1 MTASVMRYDAVAV
14 LTQEQHLRVPRIRGQ
29 RPAMGEHYRLSR
41 TPVLEIDLCT
51 IFCSSRIHVTFSLI
65 ILVRGRSVH
74 SFWMNGKCRCWQ
86 PHGCDNGCTTDE
98 DVAAQAI
105 DILMIAL
112 ICYLRISLTR
122 CLPLISDHCVLLFLS
137 VGSRALSNASVEPQ
151 TISGIDFF
159 PPIFRTRR
167 SLCNGVS

>member
-1 MTASVMRYDAVAV
+1 MPASVMCNNAVTV
-14 LTQEQHLRVPRIRGQ
+14 LTQEQHLSIPRIRGQ
-29 RPAMGEHYRLSR
+29 RPAMREHYRLSGA
-41 TPVLEIDLCT
+41 PVLEIDLCT

-86 PHGCDNGCTTDE
+86 PHGCYNGCTTHE
-98 DVAAQAI
+98 DVAAQTI
-105 DILMIAL
+105 DNLMIAL
-112 ICYLRISLTR
+112 TCYLRISLTR

-137 VGSRALSNASVEPQ
+137 VGSRALSDASVEPQ
-151 TISGIDFF
+151 TISGIYFF
-159 PPIFRTRR
+159 PPIFRTRG